1 MADKKTVLVNGG
13 NGGKLVPEAAT
24 VPDELERARDIARR
38 YRCEFID
45 LSDFQLHHD
54 LFEKIPVHLMF
65 RYKFVPLDETADGR
79 LAIAIADPSQLMM
92 IDEISLLLGKRI
104 VTKVSTLKQISDI
117 LQKTE
122 QSKRVLEDASEGF
135 TLDVIREDEAGN
147 DETISIDK
155 LTATA
160 GTDMSPIIRLVDTT
174 IFTALQRRASDIH
187 IETRDDSVVIKFR
200 IDGVLTNAMP
210 PIGKE
215 HHSTI
220 ISRIKVMSE
229 LDISERRVPQDG
241 RFRVKYSG
249 RAIDFR
255 VSIMPSIHGED
266 AVLRVLDKESMSEKF
281 KKLTLDVV
289 GFDEDDLRRFRR
301 YIKEPYGMV
310 LVTGPTGSGK
320 TTTLYAAVNEIK
332 TDEDKIITIED
343 PVEYQIRGI
352 TQIPVNEK
360 KGLTFA
366 RGLRSI
372 LRHDPD
378 KILVGEI
385 RDQETAQIAINSAL
399 TGHLVF
405 TTVHANNVVDVL
417 GRFLNMGVEAY
428 NFVSALNCILAQRL
442 VRTNCEYCTKIVHYD
457 DEALLASGLDL
468 AEWRDFDFR
477 EGTGCMECGGTVL
490 TVFLGN
496 WIMLSA
502 MRKGTILLAIV
513 AGFGILALCQAA
525 TGQTVTI
532 DRAGSGRVFDGV
544 GAISGGGGNSRLL
557 IDYPEPYRSQI
568 LDYLFKPN
576 YGASMQILKVEIG
589 ADMDS
594 TDGAES
600 SHMHTRNDENYQRGY
615 EWWLMEQAKARNPHI
630 KLAALAWGAPHWVGN
645 GNYWSRDMIDY
656 MIKWIKHAE
665 SDHHLTIDYVG
676 GRNEHGYDIQF
687 YKDLK
692 AALVANGLGDRKSK
706 P

>member
-1 MADKKTVLVNGG
+1 MELPRTTAENKAALANSG
-13 NGGKLVPEAAT
+13 NGGRPA
-24 VPDELERARDIARR
+24 PQARTDDFEKAQDIARR

-45 LSDFQLHHD
+45 LHDFQLHHD
-54 LFEKIPVHLMF
+54 LFTKIPPRLMF
-65 RYKFVPLDETADGR
+65 SYNFVPLEETHDGR

-104 VTKVSTLKQISDI
+104 LTKVATLAQISEI
-117 LQKTE
+117 LKKTE

-135 TLDVIREDEAGN
+135 ALSVVPEEEGGDES
-147 DETISIDK
+147 ISIDK
-155 LTATA
+155 LTAQ
-160 GTDMSPIIRLVDTT
+160 GDMSPIIRLVDTT

-187 IETRDDSVVIKFR
+187 IETGDSSVGIKFR
-200 IDGVLTNAMP
+200 IDGVLTLAMP
-210 PIGKE
+210 PTGKE

-241 RFRVKYSG
+241 RFRVKYNG

-289 GFDEDDLRRFRR
+289 GFDELDLRRFRR

-343 PVEYQIRGI
+343 PVEYQLRGI

-378 KILVGEI
+378 KIMVGEI
-385 RDQETAQIAINSAL
+385 RDTETAQIAIQSAL

-405 TTVHANNVVDVL
+405 TTVHANNVVDVI
-417 GRFLNMGVEAY
+417 GRFLNMGVEPY

-442 VRTNCEYCTKIVHYD
+442 VRLICNSCRTVVHYPPD
-457 DEALLASGLDL
+457 VLEASGLDPEQWSKVPFYEGQGCIEC
-468 AEWRDFDFR
+468 A
-477 EGTGCMECGGTVL
+477 GTGFRGRSAIHEL
-490 TVFLGN
+490 LD
-496 WIMLSA
+496 LSDRIRV
-502 MRKGTILLAIV
+502 M
-513 AGFGILALCQAA
+513 ILAKKPTSDIRRAA
-525 TGQTVTI
+525 REEGMRFLRESALDKVRLGLTTLKEINKVTFI
-532 DRAGSGRVFDGV
+532 
-544 GAISGGGGNSRLL
+544 
-557 IDYPEPYRSQI
+557 E
-568 LDYLFKPN
+568 
-576 YGASMQILKVEIG
+576 SM
-589 ADMDS
+589 
-594 TDGAES
+594 
-600 SHMHTRNDENYQRGY
+600 R
-615 EWWLMEQAKARNPHI
+615 
-630 KLAALAWGAPHWVGN
+630 
-645 GNYWSRDMIDY
+645 
-656 MIKWIKHAE
+656 
-665 SDHHLTIDYVG
+665 
-676 GRNEHGYDIQF
+676 
-687 YKDLK
+687 
-692 AALVANGLGDRKSK
+692 
-706 P
+706 